1 MEVVNATSSGFSS
14 VLAGTKYANVA
25 LPPQVEY
32 VIEAVSNAGVW
43 TWVFTF
49 IALCVAYDQ
58 SMLFRYQATQGA
70 LLTRALKQLPTSS
83 GKVLLRDRP

>member
-1 MEVVNATSSGFSS
+1 MEAVNSTSGGFSS

-25 LPPQVEY
+25 LPPQVDY

-43 TWVFTF
+43 TWVFTL

-58 SMLFRYQATQGA
+58 SA
-70 LLTRALKQLPTSS
+70 LLPYWTLAPHC
-83 GKVLLRDRP
+83 